1 MLSGKHDVISNT
13 IGVMEAAM
21 PHPPDKPRKRLGPE
35 LDPKTGNA
43 PLPTGE
49 GKNLAAQILG
59 QMGGLKRAATMSP
72 ERRSEIARQAAKRRW
87 GKGSG
92 E

>member
-1 MLSGKHDVISNT
+1 MS
-13 IGVMEAAM
+13 
-21 PHPPDKPRKRLGPE
+21 HPPDKPRKRGAP
-35 LDPKTGNA
+35 DSNTKGQAA

-72 ERRSEIARQAAKRRW
+72 ERRSAIARQAAQRRW
-87 GKGSG
+87 GKGSSG
-92 E
+92 

>member
-1 MLSGKHDVISNT
+1 MLSGKHFSISYT
-13 IGVMEAAM
+13 VGVTEALM
-21 PHPPDKPRKRLGPE
+21 SHSPDKPRKRGAP
-35 LDPKTGNA
+35 DSSTKGQTA

-72 ERRSEIARQAAKRRW
+72 ERRSEIARQAAQRRW
-87 GKGSG
+87 GKGSNG
-92 E
+92 

>member
-1 MLSGKHDVISNT
+1 MLYGKHDVTPNT

-21 PHPPDKPRKRLGPE
+21 PHPPDKPRKRSGPD
-35 LDPKTGNA
+35 LDPKRARA